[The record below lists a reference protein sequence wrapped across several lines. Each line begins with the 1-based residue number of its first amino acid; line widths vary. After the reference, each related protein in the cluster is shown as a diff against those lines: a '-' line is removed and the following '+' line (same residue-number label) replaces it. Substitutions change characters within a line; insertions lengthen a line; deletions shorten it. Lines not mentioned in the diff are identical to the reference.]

1 MSSWALTIP
10 STCWKTIRSDTLRPS
25 KASMKKRAPRS
36 LAATRRKCCECR
48 SRHRQRLTEGGLR
61 VIEERKR
68 GWHVSRGHPDL
79 IAFVRKQ
86 NSANQQSAQEG
97 RNKRQSQA
105 PTTRRRSRAHSP
117 QLLIQ

>member
-61 VIEERKR
+61 VVEERKR
-68 GWHVSRGHPDL
+68 GWRVSRGHGPDCFCEEAKL
-79 IAFVRKQ
+79 R
-86 NSANQQSAQEG
+86 QSAVRPRRTQQTPKPGSHLAAGE
-97 RNKRQSQA
+97 QSSF
-105 PTTRRRSRAHSP
+105 PTTAY
-117 QLLIQ
+117 